1 MSFND
6 KYLKLR
12 KERLGVSDV
21 KGTSFDKAYAKLK
34 AERFDEEEEED
45 IAPVRELTQADAKN
59 AVKKMMGKEVEE
71 EDEDDRKWFQK
82 GAFEDGYQ
90 FGDIT
95 KTIFGSDSDLANN
108 VTAGILGIGE
118 KVVDTGAT
126 VVGGV
131 AGLFGNN
138 EVKDKMSD
146 FIDKDLYDEHKVA
159 EQMNSMHPTAI
170 VRKLLGVDAEED
182 SVFGEKTDD
191 LAYSAGQLAGT
202 VGLQSVGVPWYV
214 TTGATSFGGAMEGAL
229 KEGATFEE
237 AAASSA
243 ISAGAEILSEK
254 LFGGSGLGEK
264 GLINLDGLT
273 KGISNKL
280 VKALADYGV
289 DVAAEG
295 FEEIFS
301 QFAGNFASS
310 LYKEDD
316 LEDLLF
322 SEEAIDG
329 YIESFIGGGV
339 LGGGMN
345 VGNVTSSIQSG
356 KDYRS
361 GLTANEEA
369 VVNKVYEDRIAEA
382 KENGETLTAKEK
394 DKIYEEVVD
403 DLNMGFISIEDI
415 EGALG
420 GDTYMEYKNTLDE
433 ESELQREFDELGD
446 LKKSEFTAKQD
457 DRYNE
462 LKQKLEEIKE
472 SGKSEQLKAKLG
484 EDVFGLAKGSLLEN
498 SYNERA
504 NRGHAFEADLNQYDA
519 KQQEIVKKA
528 IDSGILNNSSRT
540 HQFVDIVAKISAD
553 KGVSFDFVN
562 NAKLKESGFALDG
575 KVVNGF
581 VTKDG
586 ISINIDSPKA
596 WQSTVGHEI
605 THVLE
610 GTELYTELQNS
621 LFEYAETKGD
631 LKGRRDA
638 LAALYDGVEGAD
650 VDAELTAD
658 LVGDY
663 LFTDSDFINN
673 LSTKHR
679 NVFQKVYDEI
689 KYLCKVA
696 TAGSKEARQLEKVR
710 HAFEN
715 AYRESGA
722 ASVDTKYS
730 LSDSDGKQLSK
741 EQQDYF
747 KDSKMRD
754 ENGNLKVMYHGSQ
767 DAGFHVFDPSMS
779 DDDTSLFFVDR
790 NDVAASYS
798 GTTETYAP
806 RVFRSAEDANNFFAE
821 IGVSEYEVV
830 ENNGKYTL
838 TEDGDEI
845 ATSDDLAEIYEEWCD
860 YAGVG
865 YGDANYKVY
874 LNLTNPLEVDAE
886 GRNWDNVSREFSQEI
901 ADRYNSLTAEEK
913 EALTDLAEWEDYS
926 LFKSEITDRVFA
938 WAKNDANGVESQD
951 AALVSA
957 YKKLGG
963 KDADFDA
970 MFSIASDGFSDD
982 AIREYSVKKMNT
994 RDYAQI
1000 AKEQGY
1006 DGVIFKNIHDNGG
1019 YSNGSEGA
1027 STVAIAF
1034 DSNQIKSVAN
1044 EKPTGDAD
1052 IRYSL
1057 SENGENVVAL
1067 EGGAVSKY
1075 SLSTWTPETQT
1086 NVRENLIKVGY
1097 EPSRVDKWIKD
1108 TNSVASVIAADKDRL
1123 DFEAADNQVML
1134 KDNQE
1139 YIKTLDAS
1147 TLCAKRLV
1155 YQGTFDAI
1163 QHRMPD
1169 TMLSSDDLIDL
1180 LNMMK
1185 EHGIQ
1190 TPCGVCYVES
1200 RRRHLGKFAQDWLN
1214 SYKGEYKP
1222 HLDEVTTSDGLEA
1235 LRKTHPQTYKDFV
1248 DAMNKKGSSNPKVV
1262 QLRTE
1267 YRNEIMS
1274 LTPSQIRKIEA
1285 IGGLRVQSFSDFETP
1300 HMLDMMQAVMD
1311 MSAKGLHSQAYTK
1324 VPNFAWVFGDTG
1336 IKINLSLI
1344 AEGDG
1349 FDADGN
1355 LVFSSTEGMDIDEA
1369 MRLRDAYSK
1378 NVGTII
1384 VGANDKHILACMA
1397 DDRIDFIIPFHRS
1410 GWGMRELE
1418 MMGMDS
1424 YTDYTTSQKEYD
1436 LETGKAVANLY
1447 PPDYWDYALSG
1458 KENAERY
1465 LNLCARTGRKP
1476 KFSQFLVDNGD
1487 GSYSLQPDGSTD
1499 GYWKTLIDFKMYDN
1513 EGNGAAQ
1520 QKVQPNFNME
1530 EAYRVL
1536 GEYEGGANTLPVAND
1551 VVEEFVAKYQAYDEL
1566 APAMSLSAEGE
1577 SQKRYGSFATPA
1589 RDLRYE
1595 SPVRENVA
1603 PVQDGVQDVA
1613 ESDALPDDFAPIPED
1628 VANGIQDENMASLT
1642 DADAPPETEAPFY
1655 GEGEA
1660 VTVDDP
1666 FEGRDIKEVGN
1677 RKVKAYMFE
1686 NPEVKPFFQAEANVM
1701 LGELRNST
1709 KGERFPIIDQYD
1721 GYIQGYS
1728 GVQRNTSQ
1736 DIAYLLDECGYTY
1749 DEIEKGLRAI
1759 IEDNGAENNACSK
1772 RIEFLLNDRLLK
1784 GNVDFETGM
1793 ELPPNQEYIDLLN
1806 EKQITEYNEES
1817 FKRFMET
1824 ADQFAPPV
1832 EEDIGPVVNAAPVS
1846 KTSEGVAPPP
1856 SYQTTRGGKG
1866 GVPEGQRTFWSDEK
1880 TAEVYDVEPETAK
1893 KKNRALSK
1901 FRTNF
1906 VDKGSVFEDLS
1917 LKTKNRE
1924 LMGKYNYMLYSEG
1937 RAQHLMGEGTSGV
1950 KALNDIREVVES
1962 SGKAKQFYEYMYHM
1976 HNIDRMSLNDKAMAE
1991 AAEILKSLPDFSAE
2005 SLEAIANKKITEKT
2019 PEADAELIQKA
2030 REYVRLMESKN
2041 KPVFGD
2047 SVTAEVSRDAAA
2059 RLVKENPE
2067 FKAYAEDVYT
2077 YLNHL
2082 RSTMVESGV
2091 ISQETA
2097 DLWAEMYPHYVPV
2110 RRLGDE
2116 GLNVDVPLFTGRT
2129 GVNAPVKR
2137 ATGGN
2142 RDILPL
2148 FDTIALRTEQ
2158 TFKANAKN
2166 RFGVELMNTLGTTIE
2181 REATNV
2187 DEAIDSVDQQD
2198 GLLQAGKDGRNPT
2211 FTVFENGERVTFEI
2225 TEDMY
2230 DALKPTSDGLLY
2242 RNKLARGISNAHRGL
2257 LTEYNP
2263 VFMFNNAIKDAQD
2276 ILINSQHPVR
2286 TYMRLPK
2293 AVKELATKGRWYTE
2307 YMENGGEQNTYFD
2320 GQTKTFKAQDNA
2332 FKRAIG
2338 MPLRAMS
2345 AANNFVERM
2354 PRLAEYIASREAG
2367 QSIEVA
2373 MLDSARVTT
2382 NFAAGGDVTK
2392 FLNGNGATFL
2402 NASVQGAAQ
2411 QIRNV
2416 REAKSKGLEGWV
2428 SLAARTIAAGLPALL
2443 LNGLLWDDDEDYEE
2457 LSDYVKQN
2465 YYVVAK
2471 YGDGQFVR
2479 IPKGRTLAVIQ
2490 DAFEQMGNL
2499 VTGNDEVDMRSFVEL
2514 AISNLAPNNPIE
2526 NNILAPIIQAANNET
2541 WYGDD
2546 LVPTRLQDLPSDEQ
2560 FDEST
2565 DSISR
2570 WLGESL
2576 GVSPYKVNYLLD
2588 QYSGGVGDVF
2598 LPMLTPGAER
2608 GDDSLVGN
2616 MIAPLK
2622 DKFSTDSVMKNQNV
2636 SDFYDTVDE
2645 LTTNAKSSKATDEDI
2660 LMYKYMNTVNA
2671 ELGELYAEKREIQN
2685 SDLANDEKYAAVRDV
2700 QDRINAIA
2708 RESLE
2713 TYWDVHIDNGYAS
2726 IGDRHFRLTDDGEW
2740 QKITD
2745 DQLER
2750 QEEVTSGLGISPSE
2764 YWNDKDEYC
2773 FAYDYP
2779 EKYAFFRENG
2789 ITYDDYDSADEDGK
2803 RAYTWAAD
2811 NPGKYTLSKAVTDDL
2826 FEYRKYTSEL
2836 YDLKADKDEDGKT
2849 INGSAKEKKKEYIFG
2864 LDLDYGQKIIL
2875 YRSLYDSKEDRN
2887 TYNADIVQYLDS
2899 RDDISYEEMK
2909 TILEE
2914 LGMKMDANG
2923 WVTWD

>member
-1 MSFND
+1 MSFASEYD
-6 KYLKLR
+6 KLR
-12 KERLGVSDV
+12 KKRLV
-21 KGTSFDKAYAKLK
+21 FDGGSGSKLEQEYSKLK
-34 AERFDEEEEED
+34 AERELEEEDED
-45 IAPVRELTQADAKN
+45 IAPVRELTNDDAKK
-59 AVKKMMGKEVEE
+59 AAKKMMGKEEEEE
-71 EDEDDRKWFQK
+71 EDDDRKWFQK

-126 VVGGV
+126 IVGGV
-131 AGLFGNN
+131 AGLFGNDN
-138 EVKDKMSD
+138 VKDKMAD
-146 FIDKDLYDEHKVA
+146 FAEKDLYDEHKVA
-159 EQMNSMHPTAI
+159 EKMNSMQPNAI
-170 VRKLLGVDAEED
+170 IRKLLGVDAEGD

-191 LAYSAGQLAGT
+191 LAYSGGQLVGT

-229 KEGATFEE
+229 REGATFEE

-254 LFGGSGLGEK
+254 LFGGSGLGET

-289 DVAAEG
+289 DIAAEG

-316 LEDLLF
+316 LKDLLF

-329 YIESFIGGGV
+329 YIEGFIGGGV

-462 LKQKLEEIKE
+462 LKQKLAEIKE
-472 SGKSEQLKAKLG
+472 SGKSAQLKAKLG

-504 NRGHAFEADLNQYDA
+504 NRGLAFDADLNQYDA

-528 IDSGILNNSSRT
+528 IDSGILNNSNRT

-610 GTELYTELQNS
+610 GTELYGELQTS
-621 LFEYAETKGD
+621 LLEYAEAKGD
-631 LKGRRDA
+631 LQGRRDA

-673 LSTKHR
+673 LSTQHR

-689 KYLCKVA
+689 KYLGKVVA
-696 TAGSKEARQLEKVR
+696 AGSKEARQLEKVR
-710 HAFEN
+710 HAFEK
-715 AYRESGA
+715 AYRESGEV
-722 ASVDTKYS
+722 SSDTK
-730 LSDSDGKQLSK
+730 Q
-741 EQQDYF
+741 
-747 KDSKMRD
+747 
-754 ENGNLKVMYHGSQ
+754 
-767 DAGFHVFDPSMS
+767 P
-779 DDDTSLFFVDR
+779 
-790 NDVAASYS
+790 
-798 GTTETYAP
+798 
-806 RVFRSAEDANNFFAE
+806 
-821 IGVSEYEVV
+821 
-830 ENNGKYTL
+830 
-838 TEDGDEI
+838 
-845 ATSDDLAEIYEEWCD
+845 
-860 YAGVG
+860 
-865 YGDANYKVY
+865 
-874 LNLTNPLEVDAE
+874 
-886 GRNWDNVSREFSQEI
+886 
-901 ADRYNSLTAEEK
+901 
-913 EALTDLAEWEDYS
+913 
-926 LFKSEITDRVFA
+926 
-938 WAKNDANGVESQD
+938 
-951 AALVSA
+951 
-957 YKKLGG
+957 
-963 KDADFDA
+963 
-970 MFSIASDGFSDD
+970 
-982 AIREYSVKKMNT
+982 
-994 RDYAQI
+994 
-1000 AKEQGY
+1000 
-1006 DGVIFKNIHDNGG
+1006 
-1019 YSNGSEGA
+1019 
-1027 STVAIAF
+1027 
-1034 DSNQIKSVAN
+1034 
-1044 EKPTGDAD
+1044 
-1052 IRYSL
+1052 L

-1067 EGGAVSKY
+1067 EGGAVIKY

-1447 PPDYWDYALSG
+1447 PPDYWDYVLSG

-1513 EGNGAAQ
+1513 EGNGAPQ
-1520 QKVQPNFNME
+1520 QKVQPDFNMD

-1566 APAMSLSAEGE
+1566 APAMSLSAESE
-1577 SQKRYGSFATPA
+1577 AQKRYGSFATPA

-1595 SPVRENVA
+1595 APVQENVA
-1603 PVQDGVQDVA
+1603 PVQDSVQDVQDTVQNVNDTVQD
-1613 ESDALPDDFAPIPED
+1613 DAFAPVTED
-1628 VANGIQDENMASLT
+1628 MANAMQDENMASLT

-1666 FEGRDIKEVGN
+1666 FEDRDIKDVGN

-1721 GYIQGYS
+1721 GYIRGYS

-1759 IEDNGAENNACSK
+1759 IEDHGAENNACSK

-1793 ELPPNQEYIDLLN
+1793 ELPPNQEYINLLN

-1824 ADQFAPPV
+1824 ADQFAPPSF
-1832 EEDIGPVVNAAPVS
+1832 EDIGPVKKAAPIKEAYEAIRPPRQSAEPRMTVAEPRMKRADNKNMAPDGMEERSWYETSTGSEAVDGMVTPDDIPDDVRYYQVKSNKKTLDTANARLARDGYAKSREYFEGRMTERKLTVEDIALGERLIQEAAKAGDAQAVRDLIIDVS
-1846 KTSEGVAPPP
+1846 ILGTELGQRVQALSIIRRL
-1856 SYQTTRGGKG
+1856 T
-1866 GVPEGQRTFWSDEK
+1866 PEGQ
-1880 TAEVYDVEPETAK
+1880 
-1893 KKNRALSK
+1893 L
-1901 FRTNF
+1901 
-1906 VDKGSVFEDLS
+1906 
-1917 LKTKNRE
+1917 
-1924 LMGKYNYMLYSEG
+1924 
-1937 RAQHLMGEGTSGV
+1937 
-1950 KALNDIREVVES
+1950 KALIRTVER
-1962 SGKAKQFYEYMYHM
+1962 GKAKG
-1976 HNIDRMSLNDKAMAE
+1976 DKAFEGVKVTDEMADRILSVYNKTS
-1991 AAEILKSLPDFSAE
+1991 AETVQKLQNEIAKMDGATLTQTDSFFVTGDTYKHRAKLKELGFKWDKERKAWYLPDASRTF
-2005 SLEAIANKKITEKT
+2005 
-2019 PEADAELIQKA
+2019 DQAELDRA
-2030 REYVRLMESKN
+2030 V
-2041 KPVFGD
+2041 
-2047 SVTAEVSRDAAA
+2047 
-2059 RLVKENPE
+2059 
-2067 FKAYAEDVYT
+2067 EDVKQQIADQMSVSIGDKINAWR
-2077 YLNHL
+2077 YL
-2082 RSTMVESGV
+2082 SM
-2091 ISQETA
+2091 
-2097 DLWAEMYPHYVPV
+2097 
-2110 RRLGDE
+2110 LG
-2116 GLNVDVPLFTGRT
+2116 NPKTH
-2129 GVNAPVKR
+2129 
-2137 ATGGN
+2137 
-2142 RDILPL
+2142 I
-2148 FDTIALRTEQ
+2148 
-2158 TFKANAKN
+2158 
-2166 RFGVELMNTLGTTIE
+2166 
-2181 REATNV
+2181 
-2187 DEAIDSVDQQD
+2187 
-2198 GLLQAGKDGRNPT
+2198 RNI
-2211 FTVFENGERVTFEI
+2211 V
-2225 TEDMY
+2225 
-2230 DALKPTSDGLLY
+2230 
-2242 RNKLARGISNAHRGL
+2242 SN
-2257 LTEYNP
+2257 
-2263 VFMFNNAIKDAQD
+2263 
-2276 ILINSQHPVR
+2276 
-2286 TYMRLPK
+2286 
-2293 AVKELATKGRWYTE
+2293 
-2307 YMENGGEQNTYFD
+2307 
-2320 GQTKTFKAQDNA
+2320 
-2332 FKRAIG
+2332 
-2338 MPLRAMS
+2338 
-2345 AANNFVERM
+2345 
-2354 PRLAEYIASREAG
+2354 
-2367 QSIEVA
+2367 VA
-2373 MLDSARVTT
+2373 M
-2382 NFAAGGDVTK
+2382 FAT
-2392 FLNGNGATFL
+2392 
-2402 NASVQGAAQ
+2402 
-2411 QIRNV
+2411 RH
-2416 REAKSKGLEGWV
+2416 
-2428 SLAARTIAAGLPALL
+2428 
-2443 LNGLLWDDDEDYEE
+2443 
-2457 LSDYVKQN
+2457 VK
-2465 YYVVAK
+2465 
-2471 YGDGQFVR
+2471 
-2479 IPKGRTLAVIQ
+2479 
-2490 DAFEQMGNL
+2490 
-2499 VTGNDEVDMRSFVEL
+2499 
-2514 AISNLAPNNPIE
+2514 
-2526 NNILAPIIQAANNET
+2526 
-2541 WYGDD
+2541 
-2546 LVPTRLQDLPSDEQ
+2546 
-2560 FDEST
+2560 
-2565 DSISR
+2565 
-2570 WLGESL
+2570 
-2576 GVSPYKVNYLLD
+2576 
-2588 QYSGGVGDVF
+2588 
-2598 LPMLTPGAER
+2598 
-2608 GDDSLVGN
+2608 
-2616 MIAPLK
+2616 
-2622 DKFSTDSVMKNQNV
+2622 
-2636 SDFYDTVDE
+2636 
-2645 LTTNAKSSKATDEDI
+2645 
-2660 LMYKYMNTVNA
+2660 
-2671 ELGELYAEKREIQN
+2671 
-2685 SDLANDEKYAAVRDV
+2685 
-2700 QDRINAIA
+2700 NAIA
-2708 RESLE
+2708 RTIEDIAPIKNRTKTWRQATDAVKAFAKNTTAEQESVIKGDNKYSDEGSIKAKRKIFESKALHPVNVAMNFNTDSMEAEDWIFSRNAYRTSLQEYLTANGIKTEQDIKNNPELIAKAKEYALEEAKTATFRQDSYLANKISEIEKKNPLYGVAVGSIMPFKKTPINIAKTGAAYSPLGFARNIYDAVKVSKGEMDASEAIDHLAQTLTGTSLALIGYALAEIGFLNGAGDDDKEGKYDYQLGKQSYSFNFGGDTYSLSWLSPVAMPLFVGANAYETLVEKNEWDANVVIDTLGQTLDPMSEMSFLSSLDDVLSSYDSGIAKIWGAGESMVQNYATQFVPTAFSQIASAFDDTKRSTRPSGDSGFEFGEETLKKIAYKIPGLRNTLEPTTDIWGNDAKQSENGLVRGFDSFLSPANKRAGIGTAVDDELKALYSEVGKSEILPAIPYDYINYGDTKYDMAAKDYTEYKQTYGQTAYDLMESLFE
-2713 TYWDVHIDNGYAS
+2713 TNTYRNATSDEKADMVADVYDYARDAAKKEYL
-2726 IGDRHFRLTDDGEW
+2726 GKQGVNYTNA
-2740 QKITD
+2740 
-2745 DQLER
+2745 
-2750 QEEVTSGLGISPSE
+2750 EEEGVKVFKENPIKGAIAADLPV
-2764 YWNDKDEYC
+2764 DEYT
-2773 FAYDYP
+2773 FSQKYP
-2779 EKYAFFRENG
+2779 EKYNFFKANG
-2789 ITYDDYDSADEDGK
+2789 ITYDDYDAADEDGK

-2836 YDLKADKDEDGKT
+2836 YDIKADKDEDGKT

-2875 YRSLYDSKEDRN
+2875 YRSLYDSKEDKN

-2899 RDDISYEEMK
+2899 RDDISLEEMK